1 MENLI
6 TFINYSHQIPIIL
19 GMLGKENLEYQ
30 SKFDPQDFDSSSI
43 QVYYSKKLNSKIIFF
58 RNSDDF
64 INLPDEYFNQFNR
77 KVIFLEVLD
86 GHNCEK
92 LHQKVADMQ
101 NAKKCFIWHYG
112 EVFEQAFVENL
123 KKFKYDFILSGSKR
137 PELEMDENFR
147 LDLFLP
153 FRYFRYYIGYY
164 YLEDLVNNIPV
175 PKYNKQINKLFS
187 YIRVGKD
194 SGWRNE
200 FVDMIKANRN
210 EFIDVSKEEDIF
222 QPKNSANDG
231 YDLLYPKYK
240 HFEAINDYLYSNF
253 NLVFETINY
262 HNNDEVFLTE
272 KTYKALFFGKP
283 VFLIA
288 PHSVL
293 KFLKDNGFYLLNF
306 EFQKEIKTAADVV
319 NSFRKFVYWLK
330 TQDKNILQIDYNAFL
345 DKSLNNRKLLSE
357 ILNDYTE
364 CENILQRLLND

>member
-6 TFINYSHQIPIIL
+6 IFTNYSNQIPIIL
-19 GMLGKENLEYQ
+19 GMFGKENLEYQ
-30 SKFDPQDFDSSSI
+30 SKYDAKDFDESSI
-43 QVYYSKKLNSKIIFF
+43 QMYYSKKLNSKIIFF
-58 RNSDDF
+58 RTSDDF
-64 INLPDEYFNQFNR
+64 IKLSNEYFNQFD
-77 KVIFLEVLD
+77 KKLIFIDTLD
-86 GHNCEK
+86 GYNCEN
-92 LHQKVADMQ
+92 LHKKAEEIE
-101 NAKKCFIWHYG
+101 NAKKCFLWHYG
-112 EVFEQAFVENL
+112 EVFEKGFIENI
-123 KKFKYDFILSGSKR
+123 KKFKYDFILSGSRR

-153 FRYFRYYIGYY
+153 FRYFRYYIGFY
-164 YLEDLVNNIPV
+164 YLEELINNIPA
-175 PKYNKQINKLFS
+175 PKYNKEINKLFS
-187 YIRVGKD
+187 YIRTAQD

-200 FVDMIKANRN
+200 F
-210 EFIDVSKEEDIF
+210 IDVIKEENILE
-222 QPKNSANDG
+222 PKNSANDG
-231 YDLLYPKYK
+231 YDLLYPKFK
-240 HFEAINDYLYSNF
+240 HFETINDYLYCNF

-306 EFQKEIKTAADVV
+306 EFQKEIDTAADVV

-345 DKSLNNRKLLSE
+345 NKSLNNRKLLSE

-364 CENILQRLLND
+364 CESIFQRLLNS